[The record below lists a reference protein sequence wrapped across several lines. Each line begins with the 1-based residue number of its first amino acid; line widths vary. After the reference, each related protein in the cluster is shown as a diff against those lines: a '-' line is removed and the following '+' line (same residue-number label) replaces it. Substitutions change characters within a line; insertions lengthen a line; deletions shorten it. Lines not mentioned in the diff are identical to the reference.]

1 MIFKTKK
8 ANVLLTFFFVFLLA
22 PLFSFSQE
30 VIEIQVAPNVLN
42 LQNQGQVVT
51 IHTDRAYSTVDAS
64 TVFLNGVEI
73 ESWKADN
80 QGYFVAKFNM
90 DEIQGLPELIV
101 DEYNEFKLEG
111 ITYGGNPF
119 VGYQDVLIIDRSA
132 KKGR

>member
-1 MIFKTKK
+1 MFSRTKK
-8 ANVLLTFFFVFLLA
+8 VNVLLTFLFVFLLI

-30 VIEIQVAPNVLN
+30 VIDIQVAPNVLN

-90 DEIQGLPELIV
+90 DEIQYLPFDL
-101 DEYNEFKLEG
+101 DEYNLFTLVG
-111 ITYGGNPF
+111 DYTNSGDSF
-119 VGYQDVLIIDRSA
+119 VGEQLVLIIDRSA
-132 KKGR
+132 KKGN

>member
-8 ANVLLTFFFVFLLA
+8 ANVLLTFFIVFLLA

-90 DEIQGLPELIV
+90 GEIQGLPGLIV

-111 ITYGGNPF
+111 TTYGEDPF

-132 KKGR
+132 KKGK